1 MIKPTS
7 PPQQPMTFRHAGDAG
22 DIIYALPAI
31 KYFGRGLLY
40 IESAP
45 YTRVPMTPDKWN
57 GLDLLLK
64 AQPYIADVK
73 PWNREATDWNCN
85 DFRSVMVR
93 QLRQGIGKDRHL
105 SDWLALAFRIPLTI
119 KDDPWLTVEP
129 SRVARVVIN
138 RAGAGRPAHQQ
149 YYGKDFPWGKVL
161 EKYGKD
167 AVFIGTPLEHQVFCA
182 AQGKVPYYPT
192 ATLLEAA
199 RVIAGA
205 DLCVLNQSSCGAI
218 AEALKKPILLE
229 VWHQGPNT
237 LVHRDGVIHGWDH
250 NVELPYLIDSLPVAG
265 TNEPTPP
272 LPIEITTETKDQ
284 PMAEP
289 PSETSRYRH
298 LVAHLCAGN
307 GVDLG
312 SADDKIVP
320 HAIAVDLPQR
330 DYARYN
336 TTRPEAIIQ
345 WRGDARD
352 LPFKEHTL
360 DFVASAHLLEDFPLD
375 QWQSI
380 LNEWSRVLKPGA
392 HLIISLPSHLR
403 FRAAV
408 SRGQGDNLSHRHE
421 SEPGE
426 LTSLLAPMGYDVLR
440 DSFVSDHPYEY
451 SILVVARKK

>member
-1 MIKPTS
+1 
-7 PPQQPMTFRHAGDAG
+7 MTFRHAGDAG

-45 YTRVPMTPDKWN
+45 YTRVAMTPDKWN

-73 PWNREATDWNCN
+73 PWNREIVDRNLN
-85 DFRSVMVR
+85 DFRATMVR
-93 QLRQGIGKDRHL
+93 QLRQGIGRDRHL
-105 SDWLALAFRIPLTI
+105 SDWVAVTFHLPLTI

-129 SRVARVVIN
+129 NRIARVVIN
-138 RAGAGRPAHQQ
+138 RAGAGRPPHQQ
-149 YYGKDFPWGKVL
+149 YYGKDFPWGRVL

-167 AVFIGTPLEHQVFCA
+167 TVFIGTKIEHEVFCA
-182 AQGKVPYYPT
+182 AQGKIPYYPT

-199 RVIAGA
+199 QVIAGA
-205 DLCVLNQSSCGAI
+205 QLFVGNQSACFGICSG
-218 AEALKKPILLE
+218 LKKPCVLE
-229 VWHQGPNT
+229 VWHQGPNV
-237 LVHRDGVIHGWDH
+237 LDGRPGAVMGWDH
-250 NVELPYLIDSLPVAG
+250 NVELPDLVDCFPVAG

-272 LPIEITTETKDQ
+272 LPVEITTETKDQ

-289 PSETSRYRH
+289 PSETSRYRG
-298 LVAHLCAGN
+298 LVAHLCTGN
-307 GVDLG
+307 GADLG
-312 SADDKIVP
+312 SAGDPVVS
-320 HAIAVDLPQR
+320 HAINVDLPEK

-336 TTRPEAIIQ
+336 VTRPKAVIQ
-345 WRGDARD
+345 WRGTALD
-352 LPFKEHTL
+352 LPFKDGTL
-360 DFVASAHLLEDFPLD
+360 DWLNSSHLLEDFPLE

-426 LTSLLAPMGYDVLR
+426 LTGFLVPMGYDVLR

-451 SILVVARKK
+451 SILAVARKK